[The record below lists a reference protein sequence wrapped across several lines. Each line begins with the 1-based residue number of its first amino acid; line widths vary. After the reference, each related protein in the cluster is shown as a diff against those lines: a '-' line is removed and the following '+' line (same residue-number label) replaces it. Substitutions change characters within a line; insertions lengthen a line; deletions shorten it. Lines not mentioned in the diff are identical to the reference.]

1 MPYLLWCRVGVM
13 PTAFVL
19 VKCEQGT
26 EERIIQDLNRSD
38 SIREVQPTIG
48 HYDLIAKI
56 TSPSTEHIND
66 IIEEIQ
72 RDDKVHLAQV
82 LLRMNQIVEAA

>member
-1 MPYLLWCRVGVM
+1 M

>member
-1 MPYLLWCRVGVM
+1 M

-56 TSPSTEHIND
+56 TSPSTEHLND

>member
-1 MPYLLWCRVGVM
+1 M

-82 LLRMNQIVEAA
+82 LLRMNQIVEAT